1 MKKYG
6 KIKKEGTMKKSI
18 RDFELKGKKVIIR
31 VDFNV
36 PMENGIITDDNRIRE
51 SLETIEYAVDH
62 EAKVILLSHLGRI
75 KTEEDK
81 KGHSLKPIANRLQG
95 LITSKVIFVPETRGT
110 LVEEKVKNLNNG
122 EILLLEN
129 TRFEDVIDSKESND
143 DTELGVYWAS
153 LGEIFINDAFGTA
166 HRAHASN
173 VGIASNLPSGIG
185 FLIEKELKAFEPLLE
200 NPEHPFTII
209 LGGAKVK
216 DKIGVISNLV
226 EKADQILIGGGMA
239 YTFLKATGIEV
250 GSSLVDDSSLDFC
263 KKILEEY
270 DQKIILPIDSVNAD
284 EISSNTI
291 PNECFISDIKQG
303 EMGLDIGHNTVKLF
317 GQYLRDSKTIL
328 WNGPVGVF
336 EYDNFSSG
344 TEGICQILND
354 VDANI
359 IIGGGDTVA
368 AVKKLGYEKAMSF
381 LSTGGGAALELL
393 EGKTLP
399 GIAAIDDL

>member
-6 KIKKEGTMKKSI
+6 KIKKEGTMKKSV

-62 EAKVILLSHLGRI
+62 GAKVILLSHLGRI

-81 KGHSLKPIANRLQG
+81 KGHSLKPIADRLQG
-95 LITSKVIFVPETRGT
+95 LITSKVIFVPETRGA
-110 LVEEKVKNLNNG
+110 LVEEKINELKSG

-129 TRFEDVIDSKESND
+129 TRFEDVVDLKESND

-166 HRAHASN
+166 HRTHASN

>member
-1 MKKYG
+1 
-6 KIKKEGTMKKSI
+6 MKKSV

-62 EAKVILLSHLGRI
+62 GAKVILLSHLGRI

-81 KGHSLKPIANRLQG
+81 KGHSLKPIADRLQG
-95 LITSKVIFVPETRGT
+95 LITSKVIFVPETRGA
-110 LVEEKVKNLNNG
+110 LVEEKINELKSG

-129 TRFEDVIDSKESND
+129 TRFEDVVDLKESND

-166 HRAHASN
+166 HRTHASN

>member
-62 EAKVILLSHLGRI
+62 GAKVILLSHLGRI

-81 KGHSLKPIANRLQG
+81 KGHSLKPIADRLQG
-95 LITSKVIFVPETRGT
+95 LITSKVIFVPETRGA
-110 LVEEKVKNLNNG
+110 LVEEKINELKSG

-129 TRFEDVIDSKESND
+129 TRFEDVVDLKESND

>member
-62 EAKVILLSHLGRI
+62 GAKVILLSHLGRI

-81 KGHSLKPIANRLQG
+81 KGHSLKPIADRLQG
-95 LITSKVIFVPETRGT
+95 LITSKVIFVPETRGA
-110 LVEEKVKNLNNG
+110 LVEEKINELKSG

-129 TRFEDVIDSKESND
+129 TRFEDVVDLKESND

-166 HRAHASN
+166 HRTHASN
-173 VGIASNLPSGIG
+173 VGIARNLPSGIG